1 MEFLSKLQENKP
13 LFFGLIAGIALLLVL
28 AIVVPITVSAGNGSK
43 KGDVEVSMEPIK
55 EDIDLLTTDN
65 LGKALEI
72 QALLAKQD
80 IAASRAVD
88 GTTCKTGYCGKQSR
102 RRYKIQNLS

>member
-13 LFFGLIAGIALLLVL
+13 LFFGLIAGVALLLVL
-28 AIVVPITVSAGNGSK
+28 AIVVPITVSAGNSNK

-55 EDIDLLTTDN
+55 EDVDLLTTDN

-72 QALLAKQD
+72 QALLAKQV

-88 GTTCKTGYCGKQSR
+88 VTKSR
-102 RRYKIQNLS
+102 I